1 VSRAMSIV
9 QSKKLNNGLYFT
21 VKNKR
26 RKKMLTIAGISLALS
41 MLLFLIDKLVDHADV
56 DLSRPARA
64 LIFVSLVLLALGY
77 YA

>member
-1 VSRAMSIV
+1 
-9 QSKKLNNGLYFT
+9 
-21 VKNKR
+21 
-26 RKKMLTIAGISLALS
+26 MLTIAGISLALS

-56 DLSRPARA
+56 DLSRPVRA